1 MYNLREIWKKGMSM
15 PEALYSTLPEKLDAN
30 MIGKFMYLPKLMKM
44 EVFEQSGGVVVNTG
58 ISCDMFNVV
67 CNPKSPMD
75 VKSVHDYFSSRK
87 LSFAFW
93 IGLDDEY
100 RDCQNDVE
108 KFGLSCDET
117 ESGMTVFMDE
127 LDFSISCEKLEIKLV
142 SNEELLR
149 DFITAYQKLIPNDA
163 AAIDEFY
170 TKAAPFILD
179 TNSAQKL
186 FVGFYE
192 GAPVATSA
200 LFVQNDVAGI
210 WDITTRPEFRRKGIG
225 TDMTVCTLKYA
236 RDFCNCNV
244 GVLTAS
250 EAGERVY
257 RKIGFQKI
265 KEFRIINVSAK

>member
-1 MYNLREIWKKGMSM
+1 MCIVKD
-15 PEALYSTLPEKLDAN
+15 ATLSKKLDAN
-30 MIGKFMYLPKLMKM
+30 MIGKFVYLPKLMKM

-75 VKSVHDYFSSRK
+75 VKSVFDYFSSSK
-87 LSFAFW
+87 LPFAFW
-93 IGLDDEY
+93 IGFDDEY
-100 RDCQNDVE
+100 RDFQNDVE

-149 DFITAYQKLIPNDA
+149 DFITAYQKLIPNDV

-179 TNSAQKL
+179 TNSALKL

-192 GAPVATSA
+192 GAPAATSA

-210 WDITTRPEFRRKGIG
+210 WDITTLSEFRRKGIG
-225 TDMTVCTLKYA
+225 TDMTLHALKYA
-236 RDFCNCNV
+236 KDFCNCKV

-250 EAGERVY
+250 EDGERVY

-265 KEFRIINVSAK
+265 KEFRIANVSVR